1 MLQYAMDIIL
11 TEGYKKSAKPKIEIC
26 RKAHSTELLCNP
38 DELIALV
45 SDADW
50 NLDVPVFDLDDAI
63 GVADLLQKKY
73 NLPG

>member
-1 MLQYAMDIIL
+1 MDIIL
-11 TEGYKKSAKPKIEIC
+11 TEGYKRSAKPKIEIY

-50 NLDVPVFDLDDAI
+50 NLGVPIFDLDDAV
-63 GVADLLQKKY
+63 GVANLLQKKY